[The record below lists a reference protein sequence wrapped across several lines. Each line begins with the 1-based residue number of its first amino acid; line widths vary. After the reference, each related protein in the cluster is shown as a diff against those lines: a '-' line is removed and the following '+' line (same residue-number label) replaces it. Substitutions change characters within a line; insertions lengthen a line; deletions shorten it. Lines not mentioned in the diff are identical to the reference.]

1 MAVDRA
7 NTRAMNSAIDIV
19 KDSVHHQTKTVVTNN
34 LSINKMSYDYILL
47 PVWMVNTKYEDKYY
61 LFAMNGQTGE
71 FVGNMPINI
80 KKAIV
85 FGIGIFVLVGL
96 LITLISYFVYLG
108 GSAL

>member
-1 MAVDRA
+1 
-7 NTRAMNSAIDIV
+7 
-19 KDSVHHQTKTVVTNN
+19 
-34 LSINKMSYDYILL
+34 
-47 PVWMVNTKYEDKYY
+47 MVNTKYEDKDY

-96 LITLISYFVYLG
+96 LITLISYFAYLG
-108 GSAL
+108 GSALWKLKVLQLAILKILQKQN

>member
-1 MAVDRA
+1 
-7 NTRAMNSAIDIV
+7 
-19 KDSVHHQTKTVVTNN
+19 
-34 LSINKMSYDYILL
+34 
-47 PVWMVNTKYEDKYY
+47 
-61 LFAMNGQTGE
+61 MNGQTGE